1 MPSRALKLVAGVDEA
16 GRGPLAGPVFAGAVI
31 LDPAR
36 PIAGLADSKKLT
48 AAQRLELDGQI
59 RDKALAFCVASASVE
74 EVDRFNILRAT
85 MMAMRRAVDGLALKP
100 DFVEVDGNRLPAWPY
115 AARTVV
121 GGDAVIPAISAASI
135 LAKVAHDALFAA
147 YEVDYPGY
155 GFAEHMGYATEAHL
169 AALKALGPSPVH
181 RKSFYPVSEYFAE
194 KTDDLFGD

>member
-1 MPSRALKLVAGVDEA
+1 M
-16 GRGPLAGPVFAGAVI
+16 
-31 LDPAR
+31 
-36 PIAGLADSKKLT
+36 
-48 AAQRLELDGQI
+48 
-59 RDKALAFCVASASVE
+59 ASASVE